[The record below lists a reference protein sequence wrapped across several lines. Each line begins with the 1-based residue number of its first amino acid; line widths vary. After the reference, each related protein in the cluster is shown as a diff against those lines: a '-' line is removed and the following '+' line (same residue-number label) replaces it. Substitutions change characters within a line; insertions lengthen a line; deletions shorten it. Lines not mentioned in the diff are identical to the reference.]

1 MNAIGLVEVIGYV
14 AAIEACDTC
23 VKSANVNLVSLDK
36 VGSGIVTL
44 TISGDVGA
52 VKSAVE
58 AAEASVER
66 IGTLRST
73 HVIPRMNK
81 EVAEV
86 LFKKEDKKEI
96 KEEVD
101 IKSEVKEALLTEVSS
116 LEQEQLNINEDSNIK
131 ANSEILED
139 NTIEANHIEEI
150 DKPVDLDETIEVD
163 LDETIEKEENTNSDK
178 DDLSKKSVKELKA
191 YIKKL
196 NSSLTNKDLN
206 SLKKEE
212 LIDLINKLIR
222 EDR

>member
-58 AAEASVER
+58 AAEVSVER

-101 IKSEVKEALLTEVSS
+101 IKNEVKEALLTEVSS

-150 DKPVDLDETIEVD
+150 DKPVD

>member
-58 AAEASVER
+58 AAEVSVER

-150 DKPVDLDETIEVD
+150 DKPVDLDETIE
-163 LDETIEKEENTNSDK
+163 KEENTNSDK

>member
-58 AAEASVER
+58 AAEVSVER

-116 LEQEQLNINEDSNIK
+116 LEQEQLNINEASNIK

-150 DKPVDLDETIEVD
+150 DKPVD

>member
-150 DKPVDLDETIEVD
+150 DKPVDLDETIE
-163 LDETIEKEENTNSDK
+163 KEENTNSDK

>member
-150 DKPVDLDETIEVD
+150 DKPVDLDETIE
-163 LDETIEKEENTNSDK
+163 KEENTNSDK

-206 SLKKEE
+206 YLKKEE

>member
-58 AAEASVER
+58 AAEVSVER

-139 NTIEANHIEEI
+139 NTIEVNHIEEI
-150 DKPVDLDETIEVD
+150 DKPVDLDEI
-163 LDETIEKEENTNSDK
+163 IEKEENTNSDK

>member
-58 AAEASVER
+58 AAEVSVER

-150 DKPVDLDETIEVD
+150 DKPVDLDEI
-163 LDETIEKEENTNSDK
+163 IEKEENTNSDK